1 MTECKEH
8 IRLAVKNLSVE
19 IRTGGKDCKV
29 LNQISFTAKPG
40 EIIGLVGESGCGKS
54 MTSLAIMGLLPS
66 GACVSEGEI
75 QMEGKDLLSLSEAE
89 LCSVRGGEVA
99 MIFQEPMSALNP
111 LIPVGKQIEE
121 CYRLHHKAV
130 SAIQTRE
137 ITLDMMRT
145 VGLSRVESLYHEF
158 PHQLSGGMKQRIVI
172 AMALINR
179 PRLIIADEPTTALD
193 VTIQAQILELLKK
206 MNVEYGCTVLFISHD
221 LGVIR
226 TVCDQIVVMYAGR
239 IVEQGKTEE
248 VLKTPGHPYTRGL
261 LSSIAGA
268 KNKGEALY
276 SIPGY
281 VEPLEKREE
290 NRCPFVKR
298 CERAQ
303 EVCHITCP
311 DMKEIQGRKVR
322 CFYEG
327 DGRSE

>member
-121 CYRLHHKAV
+121 C
-130 SAIQTRE
+130 
-137 ITLDMMRT
+137 
-145 VGLSRVESLYHEF
+145 
-158 PHQLSGGMKQRIVI
+158 
-172 AMALINR
+172 
-179 PRLIIADEPTTALD
+179 
-193 VTIQAQILELLKK
+193 
-206 MNVEYGCTVLFISHD
+206 
-221 LGVIR
+221 
-226 TVCDQIVVMYAGR
+226 
-239 IVEQGKTEE
+239 
-248 VLKTPGHPYTRGL
+248 
-261 LSSIAGA
+261 
-268 KNKGEALY
+268 
-276 SIPGY
+276 
-281 VEPLEKREE
+281 
-290 NRCPFVKR
+290 
-298 CERAQ
+298 
-303 EVCHITCP
+303 
-311 DMKEIQGRKVR
+311 
-322 CFYEG
+322 
-327 DGRSE
+327 

>member
-1 MTECKEH
+1 M
-8 IRLAVKNLSVE
+8 
-19 IRTGGKDCKV
+19 
-29 LNQISFTAKPG
+29 
-40 EIIGLVGESGCGKS
+40 
-54 MTSLAIMGLLPS
+54 
-66 GACVSEGEI
+66 
-75 QMEGKDLLSLSEAE
+75 
-89 LCSVRGGEVA
+89 
-99 MIFQEPMSALNP
+99 
-111 LIPVGKQIEE
+111 
-121 CYRLHHKAV
+121 
-130 SAIQTRE
+130 
-137 ITLDMMRT
+137 
-145 VGLSRVESLYHEF
+145 
-158 PHQLSGGMKQRIVI
+158 
-172 AMALINR
+172 
-179 PRLIIADEPTTALD
+179 
-193 VTIQAQILELLKK
+193 KK

-248 VLKTPGHPYTRGL
+248 VLKIPGHPYTRGL

-268 KNKGEALY
+268 KNKGEELY